1 MFTHYLYQPFTPI
14 SGFFSFLQAYP
25 DVSAQSNN
33 FAIFLKG
40 QPVLIGGTSA
50 AAPTFAGIV
59 ALLNDASIAEGK
71 PPLGFLNPM
80 LYSIGIGGLN
90 DITQGNAPGCG
101 TQGFSVRVFSFLGL
115 PCIDCMEF
123 LGVRLGNDGLGSR
136 DRPRDAQFRE
146 AAEHLVQ
153 L

>member
-1 MFTHYLYQPFTPI
+1 MFAHYLYQPFTLI
-14 SGFFSFLQAYP
+14 SMIFSFLQAYP

-33 FAIFLKG
+33 FAIILQG

-50 AAPTFAGIV
+50 AAPAFAGIV

-80 LYSIGIGGLN
+80 LYSIGIAGLN

-101 TQGFSVRVFSFLGL
+101 TQGFSVRVFSFWGL
-115 PCIDCMEF
+115 PCIDCMEC
-123 LGVRLGNDGLGSR
+123 LGRQRRVGI
-136 DRPRDAQFRE
+136 P
-146 AAEHLVQ
+146 
-153 L
+153 